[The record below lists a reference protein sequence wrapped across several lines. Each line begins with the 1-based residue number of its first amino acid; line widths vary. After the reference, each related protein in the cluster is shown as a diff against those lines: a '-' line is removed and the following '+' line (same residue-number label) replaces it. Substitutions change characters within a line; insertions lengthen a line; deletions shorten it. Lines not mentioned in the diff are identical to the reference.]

1 MSDPAAEARSLS
13 DGDINVELSAAILG
27 FDPSEKYPEWSN
39 SSMREAYRAGYE
51 DGLRQAIA
59 ERDAAN
65 AEVERLRAG
74 YAAAIHDLHFWAGCI
89 HSNESIQDSMHS
101 AARAHET
108 RLGVGR

>member
-13 DGDINVELSAAILG
+13 NGDINEELSAAILG

-65 AEVERLRAG
+65 AEVERLRAKVRQMQRQMELFLE
-74 YAAAIHDLHFWAGCI
+74 DDDR
-89 HSNESIQDSMHS
+89 N
-101 AARAHET
+101 
-108 RLGVGR
+108 RLIVALAVSDE